1 MAALGDMEMVVLA
14 GDIGGTKTMLQLSRV
29 NEAGM
34 DVLYEKRYASA
45 DYGDFLTLVS
55 NFVEESNR
63 LTGASASKACF
74 GVAGPVNGRKAKTT
88 NLPWDI
94 DADVLESV
102 LGIEKIRLIN
112 DFQSVGYGVEV
123 LRDEDI
129 VTLQQGSE
137 VPHGTRIIIGAG
149 TGLGQGFLVWQED
162 HYEVVASEGGH
173 SNLAPTD
180 DLQIELLKYL
190 QKRYGWAT
198 WERAVSG
205 RGLVN
210 IFEFLV
216 ARDYA
221 QLSVPLLE
229 ALKESDQAAAIS
241 SFGMLKSDLTAAKA
255 LEVFVALYGAQA
267 GNLALVGLATGGV
280 YVAGG
285 VAPKII
291 DKLMDGSFI
300 KAFNDKDQR
309 MQPLLKAMPVKVI
322 MNQNVGLL
330 GSAVAASRL

>member
-1 MAALGDMEMVVLA
+1 MIVLA

-29 NEAGM
+29 TEAGM
-34 DVLYEKRYASA
+34 EVLNEKRYASA
-45 DYGDFLTLVS
+45 DYGDFLSLVS
-55 NFVEESNR
+55 NFVEESYK
-63 LTGASASKACF
+63 LTGARACKACF
-74 GVAGPVNGRKAKTT
+74 GVAGPVNGRKAQTT
-88 NLPWDI
+88 NLPWSI

-102 LGIEKIRLIN
+102 LRINKVRLIN

-123 LRDEDI
+123 LRENDI

-137 VPHGTRIIIGAG
+137 VPHGTRVIIGAG
-149 TGLGQGFLVWQED
+149 TGLGQGFLIWQED

-190 QKRYGWAT
+190 QERYVWAT

-216 ARDYA
+216 ARNYA
-221 QLSVPLLE
+221 ALNVSLIE
-229 ALKESDQAAAIS
+229 ALKESDHAAVIS
-241 SFGMLKSDLTAAKA
+241 SFGMAKSDLTAVKA
-255 LEVFVALYGAQA
+255 LEMLVALYGAQT
-267 GNLALVGLATGGV
+267 GNLALIGLSTGGV

-291 DKLMDGSFI
+291 DKLKDGSFI
-300 KAFNDKDQR
+300 HAFNDKDQR
-309 MQPLLKAMPVKVI
+309 MQALLKAMPVKVI